1 MRNFTYKQSFEHS
14 IKVRRFDNFFFNF
27 CTFQVVL
34 NNCEVEFHKIEVC
47 VNKQF
52 IIHVHVCMNYI
63 LKNEFTFPLIRKLI
77 NDYLTA

>member
-14 IKVRRFDNFFFNF
+14 IKLRRFDNIFFNV

-52 IIHVHVCMNYI
+52 IIHVHVFINYI